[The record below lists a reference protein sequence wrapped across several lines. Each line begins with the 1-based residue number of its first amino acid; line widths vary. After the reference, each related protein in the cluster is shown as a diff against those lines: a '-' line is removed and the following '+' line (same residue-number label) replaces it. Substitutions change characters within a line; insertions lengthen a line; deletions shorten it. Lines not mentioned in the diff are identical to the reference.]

1 MGAPT
6 GGEIPDHRWR
16 VVDSA
21 GWAFLIGAPCGG
33 AFHFCHALISNWPRR
48 LATGARAAVAHAP
61 RVAGSLAA
69 YSAVRCAFERAAS
82 VVRGR
87 EDPWNSVAAASAA
100 WALLDARLGPRAAA
114 RSAVLGAAC
123 GAFVEGAFIVY
134 VRVFVEEPPPPPLP
148 PVPQRD
154 DPGHTPTP
162 GPGRFL
168 GIPRQEI
175 VVQEIAVDDLP
186 SHQRKRLLIIS

>member
-33 AFHFCHALISNWPRR
+33 AFHFCQALVRGSPRRR
-48 LATGARAAVAHAP
+48 LAALAHAP
-61 RVAGSLAA
+61 RVAGALAA
-69 YSAVRCAFERAAS
+69 YSAVRGALESAAS
-82 VVRGR
+82 VARGR

-100 WALLDARLGPRAAA
+100 WALLDARRGARVAAC
-114 RSAVLGAAC
+114 SAVLGAAC

-134 VRVFVEEPPPPPLP
+134 VRVFVEAPPPPVP
-148 PVPQRD
+148 PRD

-162 GPGRFL
+162 GPGGFL

-175 VVQEIAVDDLP
+175 VVQEIDVDDLP
-186 SHQRKRLLIIS
+186 SYQRKRLLN